1 LKRLN
6 ETGLGNNNFLFPLK
20 EIAKTFE
27 RRTGSSLREFLRIYK
42 SMKRLSFS
50 NQDQLSEL
58 QPSELQL
65 SELQLSEL
73 QLSELQLTELEL
85 SELQLSE
92 LQLSELQLS
101 ELQVSELQLSE

>member
-1 LKRLN
+1 MKRSN

-27 RRTGSSLREFLRIYK
+27 RRTGSSLQEFLRIYK
-42 SMKRLSFS
+42 SMKRLSFA
-50 NQDQLSEL
+50 NQDQLC
-58 QPSELQL
+58 ELQL

-73 QLSELQLTELEL
+73 QLSEFQLSELQLSKLQL
-85 SELQLSE
+85 SELQLSKLQLSE

-101 ELQVSELQLSE
+101 E

>member
-1 LKRLN
+1 
-6 ETGLGNNNFLFPLK
+6 LK

-42 SMKRLSFS
+42 SMKRLSFA

-58 QPSELQL
+58 QLSEFQMSELQVSELQL

-73 QLSELQLTELEL
+73 QLSE
-85 SELQLSE
+85 
-92 LQLSELQLS
+92 
-101 ELQVSELQLSE
+101 